1 MSAQPWIPHALVLVA
16 SVIGAAGQ
24 FVFQAASSR
33 MGPGLLGFLREP
45 RVFAGMVCYLTVMAL
60 TTAAF
65 KRGGS
70 VATLY
75 PVYALTFL
83 WAALWSHLAH
93 AEALRLPQVAGL
105 ALLVTGIALVQTG
118 R

>member
-1 MSAQPWIPHALVLVA
+1 MA
-16 SVIGAAGQ
+16 
-24 FVFQAASSR
+24 
-33 MGPGLLGFLREP
+33 PGLVGFVREP
-45 RVFAGMVCYLTVMAL
+45 RLLLGMACYLAVMAL

-75 PVYALTFL
+75 PVYALTFP
-83 WAALWSHLAH
+83 WVAPWGRLARG
-93 AEALRLPQVAGL
+93 EALRPAQLAGL
-105 ALLVTGIALVQTG
+105 ALLVLGISLAQSG

>member
-1 MSAQPWIPHALVLVA
+1 MSAQSFAPQALVLVA
-16 SVIGAAGQ
+16 SVLGAAGQ

-33 MGPGLLGFLREP
+33 MASGLAGFLREP
-45 RVFAGMVCYLTVMAL
+45 RVFLGMACYLAVMAL

-75 PVYALTFL
+75 PIYALTFL
-83 WAALWSHLAH
+83 WAALWGHVAR
-93 AEALRLPQVAGL
+93 AEALRPSQLAGL
-105 ALLVTGIALVQTG
+105 ALLVLGISLTQSG